1 MEKFSYEN
9 NGYNRREV
17 NQFIGEVVVETEK
30 LISKIDD
37 QKRQI
42 ASITNELNH
51 YKEIEGKL
59 NTTLNQIEKSREA
72 LDTAAQK
79 ESDLIIYNAKVNASR
94 IVNDA
99 LLDAK
104 KMAIY
109 KNNIQ
114 KDIIFLKN
122 NIKTIVEQQK
132 TVIKEIEDIENQ

>member
-109 KNNIQ
+109 KNKIQ
-114 KDIIFLKN
+114 KYIIFLKN